1 MSVQRTFSLA
11 YLTVPGTPPVELI
24 RMAKEAGY
32 DYVSLRTIPM
42 GQPGE
47 PQARLEKDPALFAA
61 VERALK
67 ECGMKPLDIELVRIR
82 EDLLEDYRGA
92 FEKAAELGATQVL
105 SSVWTKD
112 YSFAADRYAAVCE
125 QAAQF
130 GLTVNLEF
138 PIVSELRTLR
148 DALTMQEKVGAQNL
162 KVMMD
167 MIYVHLDGVKPEDI
181 KAVAPE
187 HFGVIHL
194 CDWPKGFDGG
204 DPTPIVRG
212 GRAYC
217 GEGCVDLAG
226 IIGAL
231 PDACPISIELPN
243 LAEMEKRGALG
254 HAARCLETA
263 KSYFAAHG
271 L

>member
-1 MSVQRTFSLA
+1 MQREFSLA
-11 YLTVPGTPPVELI
+11 YLTVPGTGPIELI

-47 PQARLEKDPALFAA
+47 PQPRLEKDPALFAE
-61 VERALK
+61 VQKTLK
-67 ECGMKPLDIELVRIR
+67 ECEMRLLDIELVRIR
-82 EDLLEDYRGA
+82 EDLLEDYRGV

-138 PIVSELRTLR
+138 PIVSELRTMK
-148 DALTMQEKVGAQNL
+148 DALAMQEKVGADNL

-187 HFGVIHL
+187 RFGVIHM
-194 CDWPKGFDGG
+194 CDWPRDFNGG

-212 GRAYC
+212 ARAYC
-217 GEGCVDLAG
+217 GEGCVDIAG
-226 IIGAL
+226 IVKAL
-231 PDACPISIELPN
+231 PESCPISIELPN
-243 LAEMEKRGALG
+243 LAEIEKRGALG
-254 HAARCLETA
+254 HAAQCLKTA
-263 KSYFAAHG
+263 RSYFAAHG